1 MKKQIIRLTE
11 EDLHN
16 IIKESVKKALNEI
29 GNTPKGQYALGKL
42 SQRQLHRD
50 KNPKAAFKTMW
61 KAGDNNLEN
70 SSNKS
75 NAYRD
80 GKSNGQKEFMDK

>member
-1 MKKQIIRLTE
+1 MKKVIRLTE

-29 GNTPKGQYALGKL
+29 GDTPDGQYALGKL
-42 SQRQLHRD
+42 AQRQLHRD

-61 KAGDNNLEN
+61 KAGDNNLE
-70 SSNKS
+70 SSINKS

-80 GKSNGQKEFMDK
+80 GKLDGQKEFMKK